1 MKVIS
6 KVKLNFVEMNI
17 QLICKMKEEVKF
29 SNFPST
35 YKKNNKVLVRMAGP
49 NVAVEDFLPYHG
61 KSE

>member
-1 MKVIS
+1 
-6 KVKLNFVEMNI
+6 
-17 QLICKMKEEVKF
+17 MKEEVKF